1 MTPGGTGSIYG
12 ANTHGN
18 QGGGNKKQ
26 GLPPTIGRAGWLS
39 NFIRTNAGGYFRGI
53 PGPVDPCPTNEKT
66 GNQDVANQTEAE
78 ELRGVTKI
86 NGYLK
91 ITGNITDWSP
101 FDCLKHITGDFNI
114 QNNANLETISGF
126 SNLNTVGNDFTIYNN
141 AALETISGFDNLNTV
156 GEVEGETDNFSITSN
171 ANLET
176 ISGFGSL
183 TTIGGWLDITSNN
196 KLQTISGFVKLETVG
211 NISLGYFTISNNS
224 VLETIPDFGNLNA
237 VRGAFYIVGNNQLAG
252 SNFSNAFNNL
262 RTILVHIEIQRNEGS
277 GPYATTWTLPT
288 GWNTAPKLNWGTTT
302 GARKLNGGTNATV
315 PGNLIQDAAD
325 ELFLLPDINGDVPP

>member
-1 MTPGGTGSIYG
+1 MGRNRSMTPGGTGFTYG

-39 NFIRTNAGGYFRGI
+39 NFISSNSGGYFRGI
-53 PGPVDPCPTNEKT
+53 PAADPVDPCPTNEKT
-66 GNQDVANQTEAE
+66 GNQTVSTQAQAE
-78 ELRGVTKI
+78 LLRGVTKI
-86 NGYLK
+86 TGYLK
-91 ITGNITDWSP
+91 ITGDITDWTP
-101 FDCLKHITGDFNI
+101 FNCLKHITGNF
-114 QNNANLETISGF
+114 E
-126 SNLNTVGNDFTIYNN
+126 VYNN
-141 AALETISGFDNLNTV
+141 AALK
-156 GEVEGETDNFSITSN
+156 
-171 ANLET
+171 T

-183 TTIGGWLDITSNN
+183 TTIGYFFSIYNNAALETITGFGSLTSVGLWFIISNNDNLTEISGFGSLTTIGWWLDITSNN

-211 NISLGYFTISNNS
+211 NISLGYFTVSNNS

-252 SNFSNAFNNL
+252 SNFSDAFNNL
-262 RTILVHIEIQRNEGS
+262 RTISLHIEIQRNEGS

-302 GARKLNGGTNATV
+302 GSRMLNGGTTPGTA
-315 PGNLIQDAAD
+315 GNLTQDAVD
-325 ELFLLPDINGDVPP
+325 KLFLLPVI